1 MCKIDRICFVP
12 AFSPYIISQGK
23 QSTDSLL
30 LSKKYLLKSQGKH
43 FISEKRSTKNRIL
56 TLKFHPLA

>member
-12 AFSPYIISQGK
+12 AFSPHIISQGK

-30 LSKKYLLKSQGKH
+30 LSRKYLLKWQEKH
-43 FISEKRSTKNRIL
+43 FISEKKSTENRIL
-56 TLKFHPLA
+56 T